1 MKLNS
6 EPIKNWFGFNRRERR
21 SSIILLI
28 LIIIIVLLR
37 IAVPEKNIIVEDVTA
52 SISDIGGASGF
63 DISEEQSSVELFS
76 FDPNTVQY
84 DTLIKLGFTKR
95 EAGTLIA
102 YRNKGGKFRQPSD
115 LRKVYGIEEVKAEKL
130 IPFVEVKT
138 DTTNKDKFVSKK
150 LQKTLIDLNN
160 CDSAL
165 LVTLPGIGPVLSV
178 RIIKYRNLLGGFASV
193 NQLKEVYGLPPETFE
208 IIKGRV
214 FADSSVIIGIN
225 INTAGYKELSRL
237 PYLENYEITSILKYR
252 ELKGR
257 IEEMNDLTENKLLT
271 VEKADK
277 VSPYLNFR

>member
-28 LIIIIVLLR
+28 LIIIILLLR
-37 IAVPEKNIIVEDVTA
+37 IAVPEKNIIVEDVTT
-52 SISDIGGASGF
+52 SISDIGSASEF
-63 DISEEQSSVELFS
+63 DNNEVQSPVELFS

-84 DTLIKLGFTKR
+84 DTLINLGFTKR

-178 RIIKYRNLLGGFASV
+178 RIIKYRNLLGGFALV

-214 FADSSVIIGIN
+214 FADSSAIIGIN

-271 VEKADK
+271 VEKADN

>member
-1 MKLNS
+1 MKLKS
-6 EPIKNWFGFNRRERR
+6 EPIKNWFGFSRKERR

-28 LIIIIVLLR
+28 LIIIILLLR
-37 IAVPEKNIIVEDVTA
+37 IAVPEKNIIVEDVTS
-52 SISDIGGASGF
+52 SISEIVSASSI
-63 DISEEQSSVELFS
+63 DSSEEHYSVELFS

-84 DTLIKLGFTKR
+84 DTLVKLGFTKR

-102 YRNKGGKFRQPSD
+102 YRNKGGKFRKPSD
-115 LRKVYGIEEVKAEKL
+115 LGKVYGIEEVKAEKL
-130 IPFVEVKT
+130 IPYVFVKI
-138 DTTNKDKFVSKK
+138 DTAKKDKFFSIKQ
-150 LQKTLIDLNN
+150 QKTLINLNN
-160 CDSAL
+160 CDSAQ

-178 RIIKYRNLLGGFASV
+178 RIIKYRNLIGGFASV

-214 FADSSVIIGIN
+214 FADSSAIIGIN

-237 PYLENYEITSILKYR
+237 PYLENYEIASILKYR

-257 IEEMNDLTENKLLT
+257 IEGMNDLTENKLLT

-277 VSPYLNFR
+277 VRPYLNFR

>member
-6 EPIKNWFGFNRRERR
+6 EPIKNWFGFSRRERR
-21 SSIILLI
+21 SSIILLF

-52 SISDIGGASGF
+52 SISEIGGASGF

-95 EAGTLIA
+95 EAATLIA

-115 LRKVYGIEEVKAEKL
+115 LRKVYGIEEVKAKKL

-138 DTTNKDKFVSKK
+138 DTTKKEKFVPKK

-214 FADSSVIIGIN
+214 FADSSAIIRIN

-277 VSPYLNFR
+277 VRPYLNFR